1 MVLPVVRCVTMDG
14 NELFKRREALG
25 MSRDE
30 LAKAL
35 QTTSVSIWRWENG
48 ERAVPPYLP
57 LALETV
63 ERNNK
68 SNGMSSTIKTAKN
81 STKKGIRVVKKGGKR

>member
-1 MVLPVVRCVTMDG
+1 MESE
-14 NELFKRREALG
+14 ELQNRREALG

-35 QTTSVSIWRWENG
+35 QTTSVSVWRWENG
-48 ERAVPPYLP
+48 ERSIPPYLP

-63 ERNNK
+63 ERNHQNT
-68 SNGMSSTIKTAKN
+68 GLRRATA
-81 STKKGIRVVKKGGKR
+81 TKASKKGGSKC

>member
-1 MVLPVVRCVTMDG
+1 MEG
-14 NELFKRREALG
+14 SELQRRREALG

-35 QTTSVSIWRWENG
+35 STTSVSVWRWENG
-48 ERAVPPYLP
+48 ERSIPPYLS

-63 ERNNK
+63 EREH
-68 SNGMSSTIKTAKN
+68 GRPA
-81 STKKGIRVVKKGGKR
+81 VKKGGKK

>member
-1 MVLPVVRCVTMDG
+1 MEG
-14 NELFKRREALG
+14 NALQQRREALG

-35 QTTSVSIWRWENG
+35 QTTSVSVWRWENG
-48 ERAVPPYLP
+48 ERAVPPYLS

-63 ERNNK
+63 ERERGSK
-68 SNGMSSTIKTAKN
+68 SAPATQKRATGRIRASNGT
-81 STKKGIRVVKKGGKR
+81 STKKKGGSKK

>member
-1 MVLPVVRCVTMDG
+1 MEA
-14 NELFKRREALG
+14 NELLKRREALG

-48 ERAVPPYLP
+48 ERSIPLYLP

-63 ERNNK
+63 ERNHLPANK
-68 SNGMSSTIKTAKN
+68 AATRKANASNGTST
-81 STKKGIRVVKKGGKR
+81 SKKRSNKK

>member
-1 MVLPVVRCVTMDG
+1 MEGT
-14 NELFKRREALG
+14 ELQQRREALG

-35 QTTSVSIWRWENG
+35 QTTSVSVWRWENG
-48 ERAVPPYLP
+48 ERAVPPYLS

-63 ERNNK
+63 ERERVTTK
-68 SNGMSSTIKTAKN
+68 PLPADKRATGQIRASNGTSTVAAKA
-81 STKKGIRVVKKGGKR
+81 TKKGGKK

>member
-1 MVLPVVRCVTMDG
+1 MTG
-14 NELFKRREALG
+14 NELQQRREALG

-35 QTTSVSIWRWENG
+35 QTTSVSVWRWENG
-48 ERAVPPYLP
+48 ERAVPPYLS

-63 ERNNK
+63 ERERSGK
-68 SNGMSSTIKTAKN
+68 SAPAAKVAKVG
-81 STKKGIRVVKKGGKR
+81 KKGSKK

>member
-1 MVLPVVRCVTMDG
+1 MEG
-14 NELFKRREALG
+14 NELQQRREALG

-35 QTTSVSIWRWENG
+35 QTTSVSVWRWENG
-48 ERAVPPYLP
+48 KRAVPPYLS

-63 ERNNK
+63 ERERVPK
-68 SNGMSSTIKTAKN
+68 SLPAAQKTATGKASASNGASP
-81 STKKGIRVVKKGGKR
+81 GRKKGGKK